1 MSTINVNKAK
11 CVGCNACVRECP
23 IPEANIAKLDE
34 GGMLRI
40 IIDEDKCIK
49 CGSCI
54 KACSHGARS
63 FEDDTKAFLQ
73 DLKNKKEVA
82 VIAAPAIKVA
92 FDGKWQQVLQWM
104 RNQGVK
110 GVYDVGFGADIC
122 TWAHVRYVQNHPNTK
137 LISQPCAAVVN
148 YIVRHKTELIKNLS
162 PVHSPMLCMA
172 VYMRKVLGFKGKIAA
187 ISPCIAK
194 TEEFND
200 TGIVDYNVTMEHLQ
214 EYFKEQNIVL
224 SQIKLT
230 REKDF
235 DVCEGLEGAIY
246 PKPGGLMKNLLI
258 HAPELQIIT
267 SEGIKHLYVDLEN
280 YAKQRAECL
289 PDVFD
294 VLNCENGCNGGPATG
309 TKFKRFEVNN
319 LMHELERSARKVR
332 KSNTTRKGVDK
343 QFAEFDKILNINDFL
358 RTYTSKQI
366 QTSVISEQAIEQVY
380 RELEKSTDIEKHFDC
395 HACGYKSCREMAIAI
410 AKGNNEKENCNQYM
424 TKVIGRERR
433 KVAEVNAEVLQM
445 NKELMEV
452 FGELTQNIMSVKGE
466 AEIISN
472 AGAQSADEM
481 QHVAQHMKD
490 LNLLNQKIV
499 DAMENIN
506 QSVAQYNEMTN
517 DVESIAGKINLL
529 SLNAAIEAA
538 RAGEAGKGFAVVAS
552 NIRELSDS
560 SKKSVGNARENDDG
574 IHMAIEEIN
583 AVIAKF
589 DSTIQELLLTVDKA
603 SAEAQ
608 HTSDNSESIKLSMD
622 RVSEIADKV
631 QRVIEETNTILN

>member
-1 MSTINVNKAK
+1 MSTINVNEAK

-23 IPEANIAKLDE
+23 ITEANIAQLDAD
-34 GGMLRI
+34 GKFRI
-40 IIDEDKCIK
+40 VINEDKCIK

-54 KACSHGARS
+54 KACSHGARTYT
-63 FEDDTKAFLQ
+63 DDTETFLQ
-73 DLKNKKEVA
+73 DLKNGKDVA

-110 GVYDVGFGADIC
+110 GVYDVSFGADIC
-122 TWAHVRYVQNHPNTK
+122 TWAHIRYVQNHPGEK

-148 YIVRHKTELIKNLS
+148 YIVRHKAELIKNLS
-162 PVHSPMLCMA
+162 PVHSPMLCTA

-194 TEEFND
+194 MDEFHD
-200 TGIVDYNVTMEHLQ
+200 TGMVDYNVTMEHLQ
-214 EYFKEQNIVL
+214 EYFDKENIVL

-258 HAPELQIIT
+258 HAPELQVIT
-267 SEGIKHLYVDLEN
+267 SEGIHRLYEDLEE
-280 YAKQRAECL
+280 YARQSKENL

-294 VLNCENGCNGGPATG
+294 VLNCETGCNGGPAIG
-309 TKFKRFEVNN
+309 KAFHRFTVNN
-319 LMHELERSARKVR
+319 LMHKIERSARKVR
-332 KSNTTRKGVDK
+332 KANITKKGVDK
-343 QFAEFDKILNINDFL
+343 QFAEFDKTLNINDFM
-358 RTYTSKQI
+358 RTYTSKQKADI
-366 QTSVISEQAIEQVY
+366 VVSESEIAQIYQ
-380 RELEKSTDIEKHFDC
+380 ELEKHTEVEKHFDC

-410 AKGNNEKENCNQYM
+410 AKGNNKKENCNQYM
-424 TKVIGRERR
+424 NKVIARERQN
-433 KVAEVNAEVLQM
+433 VADVNAEVLQM
-445 NKELMEV
+445 NRELIEI
-452 FGELTQNIMSVKGE
+452 FGELTRNIESVKDE
-466 AEIISN
+466 AEIIRN
-472 AGAQSADEM
+472 AGTQSADEM
-481 QHVAQHMKD
+481 QNVAVHMKE

-506 QSVAQYNEMTN
+506 QSVAQYNEMTS

-538 RAGEAGKGFAVVAS
+538 RAGEAGRGFAVVAT

-560 SKKSVGNARENDDG
+560 SKKSVGNARENDDA
-574 IHMAIEEIN
+574 IHLAIEEIN
-583 AVIAKF
+583 AVIARF

-603 SAEAQ
+603 SEQAQ
-608 HTSDNSESIKLSMD
+608 HTSDNSESIQASMQK
-622 RVSEIADKV
+622 VSEIADKV
-631 QRVIEETNTILN
+631 QRVIQDTNTILN